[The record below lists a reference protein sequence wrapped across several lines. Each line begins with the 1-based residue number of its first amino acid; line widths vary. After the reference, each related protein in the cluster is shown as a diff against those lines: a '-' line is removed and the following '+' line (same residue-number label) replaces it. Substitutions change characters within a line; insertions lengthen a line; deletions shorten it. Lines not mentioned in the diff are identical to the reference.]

1 MEIYPKFHNE
11 VGVSIVRIGCRE
23 FKCIGDKPPQDHPHI
38 YLNMGDASEIG
49 CPYCSTPS
57 NRIRPCGELM
67 PPGLFGSTTIDCS
80 ACMEKANT
88 RGTAGATGVDVASKP
103 VSKMAPDITDVRAL
117 GGNLRLIRSSRRRC
131 SPASTQRSNPSLSSS
146 PWMRGA
152 PQSEFS
158 VLICGIS

>member
-1 MEIYPKFHNE
+1 MHGTFASSLGRLTRALQMESYPKFHNE

-80 ACMEKANT
+80 ACMEKGKHPRDGRRNVCL
-88 RGTAGATGVDVASKP
+88 RGRPPCGGDFSRQV
-103 VSKMAPDITDVRAL
+103 IGLLL
-117 GGNLRLIRSSRRRC
+117 GL
-131 SPASTQRSNPSLSSS
+131 
-146 PWMRGA
+146 
-152 PQSEFS
+152 
-158 VLICGIS
+158 